1 MKARLALFGALASLA
16 SSAASVALAATPAPA
31 AKPDLA
37 KGQAIATQVCA
48 ACHLAGVA
56 NAPKLG
62 DKAAWAPRLA
72 AGVDG
77 LTASVIKGKGAMP
90 PKGGSAASDGDI
102 KAAVAYMVGTVK

>member
-1 MKARLALFGALASLA
+1 VPALY
-16 SSAASVALAATPAPA
+16 
-31 AKPDLA
+31 
-37 KGQAIATQVCA
+37 TQVCA